1 MIEIN
6 NISKVFRTS
15 EVETVA
21 LNHVNLEV
29 KEGEFVAIM
38 GPSGCGK
45 STLLNILGLLDN
57 PTEGS
62 YRLMGEEVGG
72 LKEKERTHVR
82 KGKLG
87 FVFQSFN
94 LIDELNVYE
103 NVELPL
109 TYLGFKASE
118 RRRMVEDILK
128 RMNISHRAKHFPQQ
142 LSGGQQQ
149 RVAIARAVVTN
160 PKLIL
165 ADEPTGNLDSKN
177 GAEVMNLLT
186 ELNKEGTTIIMV
198 THSQHEMSYEKCYPE
213 AENLI
218 MARIAAQNMT
228 TGEVQGDDGMNYD
241 YTVCDPVAFTLA
253 QDMPEEIE
261 SATCVLPSQFYHIYK
276 EDKLL
281 SKANYMMVD
290 TCFFET
296 MGIPVLKGNA
306 KDLIISNSIFVS
318 EHFARETFGSADPI
332 GKTLSADKQLELTIR
347 GVYKDIPENSML
359 SRDFVITIHR
369 DGRYASG
376 NGWNGNDIFYAF
388 ARLRHA
394 SDIDKVN
401 SKIQQV
407 MAKYSPLQWDDW
419 KLEYSVV
426 PLSKRH
432 LDSADTQKRLMIFG
446 FLGFSVFF
454 VAIMNYILISIATI
468 SRRAKSVGVHKC
480 SGASSGN
487 IFGMF
492 LAETGVLVLL
502 SVLFSFLLIINM
514 GELIEDLLGTS
525 LASLFAWDIIW
536 IPLLTVVVLFLLAG
550 GIPGKLFS
558 RIPVTQVFRHYTDG
572 KRGWKRSLLFVQFTG
587 TSFVLGLLL
596 VTLLQYSHLMNGDM
610 GIKIPGL
617 VEAETWM
624 SGETVEHVKDE
635 LLRQPMVD
643 GVSASTHSVLGE
655 YWTRGL
661 IGNDGKRI
669 ATLNFNMC
677 DYDYPNVMGI
687 RITEGTTIKKKGDL
701 LVNKELVRLMKWTD
715 GAVGKS
721 VSGVEG
727 TIVGVFD
734 DIRNRSF
741 YSSQSPI
748 VLIADKESA
757 NHTIN
762 VRLKEPYDENLKRLN
777 ECVAKTFPNVALNFN
792 SVDSMI
798 REGYKSVYRFRNA
811 VWISSC
817 FILLIVITGLIGYVN
832 GETQRRSKEIAI
844 RKVNGAEASGI
855 LKLLIYDIL
864 NISVISVLIG
874 TAASYFTGQIWLE
887 QFSERIDMDLLL
899 FIGIA
904 LLVLLVIVACVVV
917 KAWHVANE
925 NPVKSIK
932 AE

>member
-1 MIEIN
+1 M
-6 NISKVFRTS
+6 
-15 EVETVA
+15 
-21 LNHVNLEV
+21 
-29 KEGEFVAIM
+29 
-38 GPSGCGK
+38 
-45 STLLNILGLLDN
+45 
-57 PTEGS
+57 
-62 YRLMGEEVGG
+62 
-72 LKEKERTHVR
+72 
-82 KGKLG
+82 
-87 FVFQSFN
+87 
-94 LIDELNVYE
+94 
-103 NVELPL
+103 
-109 TYLGFKASE
+109 
-118 RRRMVEDILK
+118 
-128 RMNISHRAKHFPQQ
+128 
-142 LSGGQQQ
+142 
-149 RVAIARAVVTN
+149 
-160 PKLIL
+160 
-165 ADEPTGNLDSKN
+165 
-177 GAEVMNLLT
+177 
-186 ELNKEGTTIIMV
+186 
-198 THSQHEMSYEKCYPE
+198 
-213 AENLI
+213 
-218 MARIAAQNMT
+218 
-228 TGEVQGDDGMNYD
+228 
-241 YTVCDPVAFTLA
+241 
-253 QDMPEEIE
+253 
-261 SATCVLPSQFYHIYK
+261 
-276 EDKLL
+276 
-281 SKANYMMVD
+281 D
-290 TCFFET
+290 T
-296 MGIPVLKGNA
+296 
-306 KDLIISNSIFVS
+306 
-318 EHFARETFGSADPI
+318 
-332 GKTLSADKQLELTIR
+332 
-347 GVYKDIPENSML
+347 
-359 SRDFVITIHR
+359 
-369 DGRYASG
+369 
-376 NGWNGNDIFYAF
+376 
-388 ARLRHA
+388 
-394 SDIDKVN
+394 
-401 SKIQQV
+401 
-407 MAKYSPLQWDDW
+407 
-419 KLEYSVV
+419 
-426 PLSKRH
+426 
-432 LDSADTQKRLMIFG
+432 
-446 FLGFSVFF
+446 
-454 VAIMNYILISIATI
+454 
-468 SRRAKSVGVHKC
+468 
-480 SGASSGN
+480 
-487 IFGMF
+487 
-492 LAETGVLVLL
+492 
-502 SVLFSFLLIINM
+502 
-514 GELIEDLLGTS
+514 
-525 LASLFAWDIIW
+525 
-536 IPLLTVVVLFLLAG
+536 LLTVVVLFLLAG

-624 SGETVEHVKDE
+624 SGETVEHIKDE

>member
-1 MIEIN
+1 
-6 NISKVFRTS
+6 
-15 EVETVA
+15 
-21 LNHVNLEV
+21 
-29 KEGEFVAIM
+29 
-38 GPSGCGK
+38 
-45 STLLNILGLLDN
+45 
-57 PTEGS
+57 
-62 YRLMGEEVGG
+62 
-72 LKEKERTHVR
+72 
-82 KGKLG
+82 
-87 FVFQSFN
+87 
-94 LIDELNVYE
+94 
-103 NVELPL
+103 
-109 TYLGFKASE
+109 
-118 RRRMVEDILK
+118 
-128 RMNISHRAKHFPQQ
+128 
-142 LSGGQQQ
+142 
-149 RVAIARAVVTN
+149 
-160 PKLIL
+160 
-165 ADEPTGNLDSKN
+165 
-177 GAEVMNLLT
+177 
-186 ELNKEGTTIIMV
+186 
-198 THSQHEMSYEKCYPE
+198 
-213 AENLI
+213 
-218 MARIAAQNMT
+218 
-228 TGEVQGDDGMNYD
+228 
-241 YTVCDPVAFTLA
+241 
-253 QDMPEEIE
+253 
-261 SATCVLPSQFYHIYK
+261 
-276 EDKLL
+276 
-281 SKANYMMVD
+281 
-290 TCFFET
+290 

-454 VAIMNYILISIATI
+454 VAIMNYMLISIATI

-536 IPLLTVVVLFLLAG
+536 IPLLTVAVLFLLAG

-558 RIPVTQVFRHYTDG
+558 RIPVTQVVRHYTDG

-748 VLIADKESA
+748 ALIADKESA

-792 SVDSMI
+792 SVDSKI

>member
-1 MIEIN
+1 
-6 NISKVFRTS
+6 
-15 EVETVA
+15 
-21 LNHVNLEV
+21 
-29 KEGEFVAIM
+29 
-38 GPSGCGK
+38 
-45 STLLNILGLLDN
+45 
-57 PTEGS
+57 
-62 YRLMGEEVGG
+62 
-72 LKEKERTHVR
+72 
-82 KGKLG
+82 
-87 FVFQSFN
+87 
-94 LIDELNVYE
+94 
-103 NVELPL
+103 
-109 TYLGFKASE
+109 
-118 RRRMVEDILK
+118 
-128 RMNISHRAKHFPQQ
+128 
-142 LSGGQQQ
+142 
-149 RVAIARAVVTN
+149 
-160 PKLIL
+160 
-165 ADEPTGNLDSKN
+165 
-177 GAEVMNLLT
+177 
-186 ELNKEGTTIIMV
+186 
-198 THSQHEMSYEKCYPE
+198 
-213 AENLI
+213 
-218 MARIAAQNMT
+218 
-228 TGEVQGDDGMNYD
+228 
-241 YTVCDPVAFTLA
+241 
-253 QDMPEEIE
+253 
-261 SATCVLPSQFYHIYK
+261 
-276 EDKLL
+276 
-281 SKANYMMVD
+281 
-290 TCFFET
+290 
-296 MGIPVLKGNA
+296 
-306 KDLIISNSIFVS
+306 
-318 EHFARETFGSADPI
+318 
-332 GKTLSADKQLELTIR
+332 
-347 GVYKDIPENSML
+347 
-359 SRDFVITIHR
+359 
-369 DGRYASG
+369 
-376 NGWNGNDIFYAF
+376 
-388 ARLRHA
+388 
-394 SDIDKVN
+394 
-401 SKIQQV
+401 
-407 MAKYSPLQWDDW
+407 
-419 KLEYSVV
+419 
-426 PLSKRH
+426 
-432 LDSADTQKRLMIFG
+432 MIFG

-454 VAIMNYILISIATI
+454 VAIMNYMLISIATI

-525 LASLFAWDIIW
+525 C
-536 IPLLTVVVLFLLAG
+536 LTVCLGHHLDTLAHCSSPFPPGRRHTGKTVLTYSRHA
-550 GIPGKLFS
+550 GIPALYGWKKRMETFITICPVHGYLLCT
-558 RIPVTQVFRHYTDG
+558 RIIAGYPVTIFSPDEWRYGNQDSGTGRSRNLDVRRNSRTC
-572 KRGWKRSLLFVQFTG
+572 KRRVAPPT
-587 TSFVLGLLL
+587 
-596 VTLLQYSHLMNGDM
+596 
-610 GIKIPGL
+610 
-617 VEAETWM
+617 
-624 SGETVEHVKDE
+624 
-635 LLRQPMVD
+635 MVD